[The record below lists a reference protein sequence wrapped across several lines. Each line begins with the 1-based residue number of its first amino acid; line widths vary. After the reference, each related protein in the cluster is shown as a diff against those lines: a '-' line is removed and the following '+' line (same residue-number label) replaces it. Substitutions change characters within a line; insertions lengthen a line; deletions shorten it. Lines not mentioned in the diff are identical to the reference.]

1 MNCGDFLSTDALSDV
16 ETRAALRAVGRV
28 FHLAG
33 EQARREPVGDALAD
47 VLCTARALPELLAV
61 PDEFRSSF
69 RPALQRIAA
78 RHREY
83 APVLSEFDRST
94 GTRRCPVEDDL
105 WIDCGG
111 DS

>member
-1 MNCGDFLSTDALSDV
+1 MNSGVFSSIETLSDV

-33 EQARREPVGDALAD
+33 EQARRVQSSELAD
-47 VLCTARALPELLAV
+47 VLTAARTLPELLAE
-61 PDEFRSSF
+61 PDEFRCEF
-69 RPALQRIAA
+69 RPALQRLVS

-83 APVLSEFDRST
+83 ATVLTEFDRCT
-94 GTRRCPVEDDL
+94 GNRRCPVEDDL

>member
-1 MNCGDFLSTDALSDV
+1 MNRAVLSDV
-16 ETRAALRAVGRV
+16 DMLSEAETRAALRAVGRV
-28 FHLAG
+28 LSLAG
-33 EQARREPVGDALAD
+33 EHARRHAPDQLAD
-47 VLCTARALPELLAV
+47 VLCSARTLPEMLND
-61 PDEFRSSF
+61 PDEFRARF
-69 RPALQRIAA
+69 RPALQRLAS

-83 APVLSEFDRST
+83 ASVLSEFDRGT

>member
-1 MNCGDFLSTDALSDV
+1 MNRAVLSEAETLSDV

-28 FHLAG
+28 LSLAG
-33 EQARREPVGDALAD
+33 ESARRNSTDQLAD
-47 VLCTARALPELLAV
+47 VLTSARTLPEMISD
-61 PDEFRSSF
+61 PDEFRARF
-69 RPALQRIAA
+69 RPALQRLAA

-83 APVLSEFDRST
+83 ASVLSEFDRGT